1 MTTYLHEDP
10 RVAAT
15 VERQLQQSAL
25 RREMGERAATQWRV
39 DQPAACRIRQVTI
52 SREAGAGGGEVAALW
67 AGTSAGRSLTRIS
80 WTRWPSASTSRD

>member
-25 RREMGERAATQWRV
+25 RREMGERAATPWR
-39 DQPAACRIRQVTI
+39 
-52 SREAGAGGGEVAALW
+52 AGP
-67 AGTSAGRSLTRIS
+67 AGRLSDPPGDDLAGSRGRRWRSRRIFGPAP
-80 WTRWPSASTSRD
+80 RLAGL